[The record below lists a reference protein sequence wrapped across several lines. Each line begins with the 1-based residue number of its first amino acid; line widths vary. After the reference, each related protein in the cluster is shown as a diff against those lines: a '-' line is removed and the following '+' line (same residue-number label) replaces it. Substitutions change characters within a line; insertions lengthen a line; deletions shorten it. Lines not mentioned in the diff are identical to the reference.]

1 MSSSFSRQLKKN
13 NNDPNG
19 GNVNSQVDDDYSPSS
34 FDVKMETKEH
44 IEEEDEIDEKN
55 QQEIYRLAGR
65 KPLITILH
73 LMVGP
78 IISQVT
84 GALYGI
90 INSIW
95 VSKKLGEQGLS
106 AVATEITLEGIGRAF
121 GYFLMIAGSTKI
133 SQLFGRKKFD
143 EATQVACDLLRCT
156 IICGIIVPV
165 AILPAHNAMCRWYK
179 ASEETTK
186 MGFDYILPLC
196 VCSVFTCINLCAQGF
211 LQAEGRTM
219 LIGIIDLISLVV
231 ACGGICPL
239 LLFGFN
245 AGICSASVSTV
256 LADGIP
262 GIIITCLYFK
272 GKFGLQLKGKQLLKK
287 FSKNTWP
294 ALVVGLSQLVS
305 NLSGCIPGIPI
316 RNLIGRSVP
325 DQHAYDLAMAGF
337 NVCCRVYQFAA
348 CVCIAVTTGFIPPA
362 SYAHASNNDK
372 RFLRLSFHAGWINF
386 TWSIIV
392 TILALTIPKPI
403 SLIFNKGQEYL
414 SYSVPIL
421 RNSNYLGFLRWVQF
435 NSQAMLQALQRGV
448 LAMIV
453 SLLSNFAGFLI
464 FAYILYYT
472 DKHNVRRLM
481 YLYTCT
487 QGFGAFVGILI
498 FSFPSYKSYKKS
510 KIQQN
515 NNNQE
520 NENIIKADKEIKLE
534 EIKTPSS
541 KKISKTYSKSRF
553 HKNNDE
559 FESCYTDSE
568 SKYNKSKIG
577 KNNSYANIQNNNVN
591 NNSII
596 ANNEQKSEESATEG
610 DEDDSG
616 EAKRVPEI

>member
-1 MSSSFSRQLKKN
+1 MSTAPPPKKAN
-13 NNDPNG
+13 PTKRDRDENAKGNG
-19 GNVNSQVDDDYSPSS
+19 VDFQTDDDYSPSS

-44 IEEEDEIDEKN
+44 AEEEDIVDEKN

-133 SQLFGRKKFD
+133 SQLFGRKRFD

-156 IICGIIVPV
+156 VICGIIVPV

-196 VCSVFTCINLCAQGF
+196 VCSIFTCINLCVQGF

-239 LLFGFN
+239 LLFGLN
-245 AGICSASVSTV
+245 AGICSASISTV
-256 LADGIP
+256 LADAIP
-262 GIIITCLYFK
+262 GITLTILYFK
-272 GKFGLQLKGKQLLKK
+272 GKFGLRLKGKQLLKK
-287 FSKNTWP
+287 FDKNTWP

-316 RNLIGRSVP
+316 RNLIGRSVS
-325 DQHAYDLAMAGF
+325 DSHSYDLAMAGF

-392 TILALTIPKPI
+392 TTLALAIPKPI
-403 SLIFNKGQEYL
+403 ALIFNKGDEYL
-414 SYSVPIL
+414 SYAIPIL
-421 RNSNYLGFLRWVQF
+421 RNSNYLGFLRWIQF

-453 SLLSNFAGFLI
+453 SILSNFAGFLI
-464 FAYILYYT
+464 FAYILFYT

-487 QGFGAFVGILI
+487 QGFGAVVGVLLL
-498 FSFPSYKSYKKS
+498 SFPLYKLYKKS
-510 KIQQN
+510 KAQQN
-515 NNNQE
+515 NTQQE
-520 NENIIKADKEIKLE
+520 DGKIIKPDKEIKLE
-534 EIKTPSS
+534 EIKKRKS
-541 KKISKTYSKSRF
+541 KKISKTYSKELHSNNKDDLESYYADSVVTENNSF
-553 HKNNDE
+553 NNKKNN
-559 FESCYTDSE
+559 
-568 SKYNKSKIG
+568 I
-577 KNNSYANIQNNNVN
+577 

-596 ANNEQKSEESATEG
+596 DNNDHRSEGSTDDDENDTKETLRVTE
-610 DEDDSG
+610 
-616 EAKRVPEI
+616 I